1 MRFSFRAA
9 ALAAV
14 AFSLCSA
21 VVVADPSVAFEA
33 DSTPQVTYIEHAASG
48 LTAENLG
55 LNDLADPSP
64 APGASDSFQPTQPVA
79 THAMAPAFPP
89 TATPAI
95 ATPQRVPGRSLSDLV
110 GDYAGS
116 DTVDAEHEC
125 LARAVYYESQGE
137 PLAGQLAVAEVIIN
151 RSRSGRFASSIC
163 GVVRQPGQFSFVR
176 RGSIPQPPQSARN
189 WRTAVAISRIAI
201 ADLADS
207 AAPRALFFH
216 ARRVNPRWRLTRVAT
231 VGNHVFYR

>member
-1 MRFSFRAA
+1 MRFPFRAA
-9 ALAAV
+9 ALSAVILGCCGAV
-14 AFSLCSA
+14 A
-21 VVVADPSVAFEA
+21 VADPSVASEA
-33 DSTPQVTYIEHAASG
+33 DTTPTISYIEHAASG

-55 LNDLADPSP
+55 LNDLEDSVPATASQPDPL
-64 APGASDSFQPTQPVA
+64 QPVA
-79 THAMAPAFPP
+79 THAMAPAFPERDP
-89 TATPAI
+89 EI
-95 ATPQRVPGRSLSDLV
+95 APQRNERRSLADLV
-110 GDYAGS
+110 GDHAGT
-116 DTVDAEHEC
+116 DTENAEHEC

-137 PLAGQLAVAEVIIN
+137 SLVGQLSVAEVIIN

-176 RGSIPQPPQSARN
+176 RGHIPQPPQAARN

-207 AAPRALFFH
+207 PAENALFFH
-216 ARRVNPRWRLTRVAT
+216 ARRVNPGWRLRRVAT